1 MKNQVYLVLD
11 YFPENLKS
19 TIEKEIIKFEIIQ
32 EIRVRVNKPLCL
44 LADSKNIII
53 KTTLVTKTDIENLF
67 NNICEFSIYSYQ
79 NEINNGF
86 ITLKG
91 GNRVGV
97 CGTAVI
103 ENEKIVSIKDVSSLN
118 FRIANDFIGCAENV
132 INNFYENV
140 ILAGPPASGKTTL
153 LRDIARTLSS
163 NEKKVCV
170 VDERYEISGVENE
183 FDLGVMTDCLRGYEK
198 SFGISLCVRTLSP
211 EYIIF
216 DEIGTLA
223 ECESV
228 FESLNSGVNIITSVH
243 CYSKEQFFSRPI
255 CKKLISS
262 NFFDKVVFL
271 NKKPGEIKEILRLD
285 KSLCG

>member
-1 MKNQVYLVLD
+1 MKKQVDLVLN
-11 YFPENLKS
+11 YFPTHLKGVL
-19 TIEKEIIKFEIIQ
+19 EKEIIGFGVIQ
-32 EIRVRVNKPLCL
+32 EIRIRVNKPICL
-44 LADSKNIII
+44 LVNSKNIII
-53 KTTLVTKTDIENLF
+53 NNTKITKNDIEALF

-91 GNRVGV
+91 GNRVGI

-103 ENEKIVSIKDVSSLN
+103 ENNKIVSIKDITSLN
-118 FRIANDFIGCAENV
+118 FRISNDFFGCAEKIIDNS
-132 INNFYENV
+132 FENIV
-140 ILAGPPASGKTTL
+140 LAGPPASGKTTL
-153 LRDIARTLSS
+153 LRDIARTLSKC
-163 NEKKVCV
+163 EKKVCI
-170 VDERYEISGVENE
+170 VDERCEISGIENE
-183 FDLGVMTDCLRGYEK
+183 FDLGIMTDCLRGYEK

-211 EYIIF
+211 EFIIF
-216 DEIGTLA
+216 DEIGTLD

-262 NFFDKVVFL
+262 NFFDKIVFL
-271 NKKPGEIKEILRLD
+271 DKKPGEIKEILRLD
-285 KSLCG
+285 KKLCD

>member
-1 MKNQVYLVLD
+1 MKNQVYLVLS
-11 YFPENLKS
+11 YFPIKLK
-19 TIEKEIIKFEIIQ
+19 TLLEKEITKFEIIQ
-32 EIRVRVNKPLCL
+32 EIRVRVNKPLCI
-44 LADSKNIII
+44 LANSKNIVI
-53 KTTLVTKTDIENLF
+53 KNSLVSKNDIETLF
-67 NNICEFSIYSYQ
+67 NNICEYSIYSYH
-79 NEINNGF
+79 NEINSGF

-91 GNRVGV
+91 GNRVGI

-103 ENEKIVSIKDVSSLN
+103 ENKKIVSIKDISSLN
-118 FRIANDFIGCAENV
+118 FRISNDFIGCAENI
-132 INNFYENV
+132 INNSYESI

-153 LRDIARTLSS
+153 LRDIARTLSG
-163 NEKKVCV
+163 NGKKVCI
-170 VDERYEISGVENE
+170 VDERFEISGVGNE

-211 EYIIF
+211 EFIIF
-216 DEIGTLA
+216 DEIGTLD

-262 NFFDKVVFL
+262 NFFNKVVFL
-271 NKKPGEIKEILRLD
+271 DKKPGEIKEILRLD

>member
-118 FRIANDFIGCAENV
+118 FRIANDFIGCAENI